1 MAYQVNAQIP
11 LDNAAGLHQAK
22 LVASGFQLDKTQP
35 IDEAGLENA
44 LIVKIL
50 KGEGRV
56 FEIYFCENSYRALLN
71 PFTGIESAFE
81 DEYPSCYCLYTFFI
95 HQNQV
100 RNSSQSRNTY
110 KFSEHR

>member
-1 MAYQVNAQIP
+1 MNAQIP

-50 KGEGRV
+50 KGEGTVSNNLEISRV
-56 FEIYFCENSYRALLN
+56 
-71 PFTGIESAFE
+71 
-81 DEYPSCYCLYTFFI
+81 
-95 HQNQV
+95 
-100 RNSSQSRNTY
+100 
-110 KFSEHR
+110 KF